1 MMSRIRGRNTRPE
14 VVLRKAL
21 HRRGFRFR
29 LNAKKL
35 SGSPDIVLP
44 RWKTVLFVH
53 GCYWHRHPGCRK
65 ATTPSSN
72 VEFWAK
78 KFRQNVERDAR
89 NIRDLQE
96 AGWRVGVVWVLGD
109 IETCSKRKSAKDAGR
124 TRMEPCKKG
133 LLWTLRANLSEKLL
147 SFSTGQIGGFG
158 AVWARTAMLRVTNR
172 TSGLNAY
179 FKGVLKAL
187 PC

>member
-1 MMSRIRGRNTRPE
+1 MADIVTPEVRSRMMSRIRGRNTKPE

-35 SGSPDIVLP
+35 PGSPDIVLP

-53 GCYWHRHPGCRK
+53 GCYWHRHPRCRK

-78 KFRQNVERDAR
+78 KFQQNVERDAR

-96 AGWRVGVVWVLGD
+96 AGWSVGVVWECAIGSEPPPGLIRKVEEF
-109 IETCSKRKSAKDAGR
+109 IEGGQPA
-124 TRMEPCKKG
+124 RMDFE
-133 LLWTLRANLSEKLL
+133 
-147 SFSTGQIGGFG
+147 
-158 AVWARTAMLRVTNR
+158 
-172 TSGLNAY
+172 
-179 FKGVLKAL
+179 
-187 PC
+187 

>member
-1 MMSRIRGRNTRPE
+1 MADIVTPEVRSRMMSRIRGRNTRPE

-21 HRRGFRFR
+21 HRKGFRFR

-35 SGSPDIVLP
+35 PGSPDIVLP

-89 NIRDLQE
+89 NIRDLLE
-96 AGWRVGVVWVLGD
+96 AGWRVGVVWECAIGREPPPGLIRNVEVF
-109 IETCSKRKSAKDAGR
+109 IEGGQPA
-124 TRMEPCKKG
+124 RMDFE
-133 LLWTLRANLSEKLL
+133 
-147 SFSTGQIGGFG
+147 
-158 AVWARTAMLRVTNR
+158 
-172 TSGLNAY
+172 
-179 FKGVLKAL
+179 
-187 PC
+187 

>member
-1 MMSRIRGRNTRPE
+1 MMCARANLSRREWDHMADIVTPEVRSRMMSRIRGRNTRPE

-35 SGSPDIVLP
+35 PGSPDIVLP

-96 AGWRVGVVWVLGD
+96 AGWRVGVVWECAIGSEPPPGLIIKVEEF
-109 IETCSKRKSAKDAGR
+109 IEGGQPA
-124 TRMEPCKKG
+124 RMDFE
-133 LLWTLRANLSEKLL
+133 
-147 SFSTGQIGGFG
+147 
-158 AVWARTAMLRVTNR
+158 
-172 TSGLNAY
+172 
-179 FKGVLKAL
+179 
-187 PC
+187 

>member
-1 MMSRIRGRNTRPE
+1 MCARANLSRREWDYMADIVTPEVRSRMMSRIRGRNTRPE

-35 SGSPDIVLP
+35 PGSPDIVLP

-53 GCYWHRHPGCRK
+53 GCYWHRHPECRK

-72 VEFWAK
+72 VEFWTK

-96 AGWRVGVVWVLGD
+96 AGWRVGVVWECAIGRKPPPHLLQELEEFIVLGQSD
-109 IETCSKRKSAKDAGR
+109 HREFD
-124 TRMEPCKKG
+124 
-133 LLWTLRANLSEKLL
+133 
-147 SFSTGQIGGFG
+147 
-158 AVWARTAMLRVTNR
+158 
-172 TSGLNAY
+172 
-179 FKGVLKAL
+179 
-187 PC
+187 

>member
-1 MMSRIRGRNTRPE
+1 MCARANLSRREWDHMADIVTPEVRSRMMSRIRGRNTRPE
-14 VVLRKAL
+14 VVLRKTL

-35 SGSPDIVLP
+35 PGSPDIVLP

-96 AGWRVGVVWVLGD
+96 AGWRVGVVWECAIGSEPPPGLIIKVEEF
-109 IETCSKRKSAKDAGR
+109 IEGGQPA
-124 TRMEPCKKG
+124 RMDFE
-133 LLWTLRANLSEKLL
+133 
-147 SFSTGQIGGFG
+147 
-158 AVWARTAMLRVTNR
+158 
-172 TSGLNAY
+172 
-179 FKGVLKAL
+179 
-187 PC
+187 